1 MAMSR
6 NISDMKRK
14 LLVVMVEKGLRADE
28 IFARLPAGTFASI
41 DAVRVHISN
50 LRRDGTLPPPA
61 HARHHESQ
69 FTMKSMGESLWM
81 KLIEQS
87 RRRCQSPW
95 DFACNIL
102 DIVLSEPALL
112 RNLLD
117 EVEDHEAA
125 E

>member
-1 MAMSR
+1 MSL
-6 NISDMKRK
+6 SHVKRK
-14 LLVVMVEKGLRADE
+14 LLVVMVERGLRADE
-28 IFARLPAGTFASI
+28 IYARLPTGTFKSTE
-41 DAVRVHISN
+41 AVRVHISN

-95 DFACNIL
+95 DFARTIL
-102 DIVLSEPALL
+102 DVVLSEPTLL